1 MNVFILI
8 IHAFGENKKQ
18 KQIKKPKF
26 KQFSKF

>member
-8 IHAFGENKKQ
+8 IHAFVENKKQ
-18 KQIKKPKF
+18 KQTKKPKF